1 MGVVTFKLEGTC
13 PEIAGRVFFPLL
25 LSLQTVLQHIKLQYL
40 YGEIMYDYDSCPK
53 MLTLMLS
60 KCHLEWG
67 KFSFF
72 FFSLQGL
79 DHSAV
84 GLNLVSN
91 IIKDELGLPE
101 VSVLMGANLAKE
113 VAREM
118 FGEAT
123 IGKEFVFIFWIN
135 SPLSTM
141 GWNPNPI

>member
-1 MGVVTFKLEGTC
+1 
-13 PEIAGRVFFPLL
+13 
-25 LSLQTVLQHIKLQYL
+25 
-40 YGEIMYDYDSCPK
+40 MYDFDSCPK

-60 KCHLEWG
+60 KRHLMREN
-67 KFSFF
+67 FLFF
-72 FFSLQGL
+72 VLQGL

-123 IGKEFVFIFWIN
+123 IGKEFVFI
-135 SPLSTM
+135 S
-141 GWNPNPI
+141 

>member
-1 MGVVTFKLEGTC
+1 
-13 PEIAGRVFFPLL
+13 
-25 LSLQTVLQHIKLQYL
+25 
-40 YGEIMYDYDSCPK
+40 

-60 KCHLEWG
+60 KVVSSGMREKLL
-67 KFSFF
+67 FLF
-72 FFSLQGL
+72 LQGL

-123 IGKEFVFIFWIN
+123 IGKEFVFI
-135 SPLSTM
+135 S
-141 GWNPNPI
+141 

>member
-1 MGVVTFKLEGTC
+1 MNLIPAPRC
-13 PEIAGRVFFPLL
+13 Y
-25 LSLQTVLQHIKLQYL
+25 LSIPAPRCVIWN
-40 YGEIMYDYDSCPK
+40 E
-53 MLTLMLS
+53 
-60 KCHLEWG
+60 G
-67 KFSFF
+67 KFSFLF
-72 FFSLQGL
+72 FFLQGL

-123 IGKEFVFIFWIN
+123 IGKEFVFIF
-135 SPLSTM
+135 
-141 GWNPNPI
+141 

>member
-1 MGVVTFKLEGTC
+1 MILIPAPRCFIWKYE
-13 PEIAGRVFFPLL
+13 
-25 LSLQTVLQHIKLQYL
+25 
-40 YGEIMYDYDSCPK
+40 
-53 MLTLMLS
+53 
-60 KCHLEWG
+60 G
-67 KFSFF
+67 KFSFLF
-72 FFSLQGL
+72 FFLQGL

-123 IGKEFVFIFWIN
+123 IGEEFVFIF
-135 SPLSTM
+135 
-141 GWNPNPI
+141 

>member
-1 MGVVTFKLEGTC
+1 
-13 PEIAGRVFFPLL
+13 
-25 LSLQTVLQHIKLQYL
+25 
-40 YGEIMYDYDSCPK
+40 
-53 MLTLMLS
+53 MLS
-60 KCHLEWG
+60 KVVSSGMREKLL
-67 KFSFF
+67 FLF
-72 FFSLQGL
+72 LQGL

-123 IGKEFVFIFWIN
+123 IGKEFVFI
-135 SPLSTM
+135 S
-141 GWNPNPI
+141 

>member
-1 MGVVTFKLEGTC
+1 MHDFDSYNFDVKQLSSRMRENFL
-13 PEIAGRVFFPLL
+13 FFL
-25 LSLQTVLQHIKLQYL
+25 K
-40 YGEIMYDYDSCPK
+40 
-53 MLTLMLS
+53 
-60 KCHLEWG
+60 
-67 KFSFF
+67 
-72 FFSLQGL
+72 GL

-123 IGKEFVFIFWIN
+123 IGKEFVFIF
-135 SPLSTM
+135 
-141 GWNPNPI
+141 

>member
-13 PEIAGRVFFPLL
+13 PEIARWVFFHYRYHCKLF
-25 LSLQTVLQHIKLQYL
+25 LQHIKLQFWRNYVWFWFL
-40 YGEIMYDYDSCPK
+40 PQDASSGMRENF
-53 MLTLMLS
+53 L
-60 KCHLEWG
+60 
-67 KFSFF
+67 FF
-72 FFSLQGL
+72 FLFFFLQGL

-123 IGKEFVFIFWIN
+123 IGKEFVFI
-135 SPLSTM
+135 S
-141 GWNPNPI
+141 

>member
-1 MGVVTFKLEGTC
+1 
-13 PEIAGRVFFPLL
+13 
-25 LSLQTVLQHIKLQYL
+25 
-40 YGEIMYDYDSCPK
+40 

-60 KCHLEWG
+60 KLVSSGMREN
-67 KFSFF
+67 FLFLF
-72 FFSLQGL
+72 LQGL

-123 IGKEFVFIFWIN
+123 IGKEFVFI
-135 SPLSTM
+135 S
-141 GWNPNPI
+141 

>member
-1 MGVVTFKLEGTC
+1 MEGVSSGMSENFL
-13 PEIAGRVFFPLL
+13 
-25 LSLQTVLQHIKLQYL
+25 
-40 YGEIMYDYDSCPK
+40 
-53 MLTLMLS
+53 
-60 KCHLEWG
+60 
-67 KFSFF
+67 FF
-72 FFSLQGL
+72 FLQGL

-123 IGKEFVFIFWIN
+123 IGKEFVFI
-135 SPLSTM
+135 S
-141 GWNPNPI
+141 

>member
-1 MGVVTFKLEGTC
+1 MILIPAPRC
-13 PEIAGRVFFPLL
+13 Y
-25 LSLQTVLQHIKLQYL
+25 LSISAPRCVIWN
-40 YGEIMYDYDSCPK
+40 E
-53 MLTLMLS
+53 
-60 KCHLEWG
+60 G
-67 KFSFF
+67 KFSFLLF
-72 FFSLQGL
+72 FFLQGL

-123 IGKEFVFIFWIN
+123 IGKELVFIF
-135 SPLSTM
+135 
-141 GWNPNPI
+141 

>member
-1 MGVVTFKLEGTC
+1 MILIPAPRC
-13 PEIAGRVFFPLL
+13 YLL
-25 LSLQTVLQHIKLQYL
+25 IPAPRCVIWN
-40 YGEIMYDYDSCPK
+40 E
-53 MLTLMLS
+53 
-60 KCHLEWG
+60 G
-67 KFSFF
+67 KFSFLF
-72 FFSLQGL
+72 FFLQGL

-123 IGKEFVFIFWIN
+123 IGKELVFIF
-135 SPLSTM
+135 
-141 GWNPNPI
+141 

>member
-1 MGVVTFKLEGTC
+1 MHAFDSYNFDVKQLSSRMRENFL
-13 PEIAGRVFFPLL
+13 FF
-25 LSLQTVLQHIKLQYL
+25 
-40 YGEIMYDYDSCPK
+40 
-53 MLTLMLS
+53 
-60 KCHLEWG
+60 
-67 KFSFF
+67 
-72 FFSLQGL
+72 LQGL

-123 IGKEFVFIFWIN
+123 IGKEFVFIF
-135 SPLSTM
+135 
-141 GWNPNPI
+141 

>member
-1 MGVVTFKLEGTC
+1 
-13 PEIAGRVFFPLL
+13 
-25 LSLQTVLQHIKLQYL
+25 
-40 YGEIMYDYDSCPK
+40 MYDFDSCPK
-53 MLTLMLS
+53 CDVEQGSSGTRENFL
-60 KCHLEWG
+60 
-67 KFSFF
+67 FF
-72 FFSLQGL
+72 VLQGL

-123 IGKEFVFIFWIN
+123 IGKEFVFIF
-135 SPLSTM
+135 
-141 GWNPNPI
+141 